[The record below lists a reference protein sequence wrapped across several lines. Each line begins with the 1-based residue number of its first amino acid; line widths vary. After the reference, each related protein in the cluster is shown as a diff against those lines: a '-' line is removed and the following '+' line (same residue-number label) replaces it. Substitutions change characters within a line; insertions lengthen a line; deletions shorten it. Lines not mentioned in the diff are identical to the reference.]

1 MVEWYCVILV
11 CSLVHCCCPC
21 NDRWQ
26 VKLCFKMAVQAE
38 RHNEDVADDEQFGPQ
53 MVNKLEVRSTI
64 VSRIIVMVVLLQ

>member
-1 MVEWYCVILV
+1 M
-11 CSLVHCCCPC
+11 
-21 NDRWQ
+21 
-26 VKLCFKMAVQAE
+26 KLCFKMAVQAE